1 MVYEV
6 NCFGSFDRP
15 APVGSAC
22 SGSAGSTTDTLP
34 AGFQQDENSSG
45 GDIVLLL
52 LAIGERLRQ
61 HLAAVGARHDVT
73 PQQAMLLERLTNR
86 KSMGQLAEELACDKS
101 NITGLVS
108 RLEVRGLIVRMA
120 DEHDRRVKW
129 LTLSNEGRALRDQ
142 LRNEIIQEEDVL
154 LAGFGPA
161 ERDAF
166 RDSLRRTSVRML
178 GPFPARHRS
187 AGSLSASDG
196 TACAAPGSLTE
207 AACRIAAQEAA
218 RHE

>member
-1 MVYEV
+1 MVYDV
-6 NCFGSFDRP
+6 NCLGSFDRP
-15 APVGSAC
+15 ALTGPACSSSAEGSA
-22 SGSAGSTTDTLP
+22 DTLP

-61 HLAAVGARHDVT
+61 HLAAVGARHDLT

-108 RLEVRGLIVRMA
+108 RLEVRGLIARMA
-120 DEHDRRVKW
+120 DEHDRRVRW

-142 LRNEIIQEEDVL
+142 LRDEVIQEEDVL
-154 LAGFGPA
+154 LAGFDPE
-161 ERDAF
+161 EREAF
-166 RDSLRRTSVRML
+166 RSSLRRTSVRML
-178 GPFPARHRS
+178 GPFPARRGQD
-187 AGSLSASDG
+187 GSPPVSDG
-196 TACAAPGSLTE
+196 PACPAPASLTE
-207 AACRIAAQEAA
+207 VACRAAA
-218 RHE
+218 RGAPTDG